1 MVELPTQED
10 LEKLYREKGHDALVW
25 YAWRNALRVVPEL
38 GNVSAEHV
46 SGKSA
51 VQCVVAICL
60 APLALAQWGDEPRIE
75 ISNFLAN
82 LRYSASAY
90 NDYSNETIQ
99 ASYVA
104 EARADRTYAAID
116 EAAHDTA
123 IKAASAAFTAA
134 SAVNASVNALYVA
147 SAAEVATAA
156 TAAITAAIA
165 AVRAGGYDAKIAA
178 INDYLLLIQ
187 SDTVSV
193 SWWGSQPLWISHPIN
208 KIDIENV
215 IFNGRCQAF
224 HQQMLE
230 FGLDFLANDL
240 NDLWEGRP
248 LGGHAK
254 NYLRKFSDVDL
265 NDPVTLR
272 RLILE
277 NEVAEHIHAVRVL
290 LLGPGGAGKS
300 SLADRLQ
307 TKSLERIKELTV
319 GVDYLNHQPLNL
331 YDKFDY
337 LQQGE
342 KPLNLYLWDFGGQTI
357 FHGLHSAFL
366 HENCVYVLVVD
377 SRHEQ
382 APDEW
387 LHQIRH
393 LAGGQAKVLL
403 VTNWYEKCETRQ
415 NEARLLREFPD
426 LLDERG
432 FFYFSCHESR
442 ASGFQKFVRSLE
454 KACLDSQRMV
464 LKETLEVNEALQQ
477 QYQDDVFLESAD
489 LEDIIEQVTRRPE
502 SVETL
507 PNKLEQLGFLVRV
520 DSDDQH
526 YCLKPAW
533 AVDNA
538 YAVLYSPLL
547 REAKGVLKLKTL
559 QREFKGQ
566 IQNQHMTHLV
576 EFLQMRSLCRKLASD
591 DGYFF
596 PDAAP
601 SDELPEASQLL
612 GGKVQGLVIRFDLPY
627 LPLGFHA
634 ALVHRL
640 FVPGGDGISSTED
653 IWRQGFILRQNHSRA
668 VIHYLTRKSVVE
680 LALAGDWQDFAG
692 LLNTVLVNLKAVLL
706 EGKGIREEQ
715 IVPSVVL
722 DQQVFSV
729 HSAERLVEVLGQINS
744 YGQLIREVKAMAGK
758 INVNVG
764 DGSQVAIDAHNVTQ
778 KYHSDNTAV
787 EVTADQRQQM
797 AVIVDELLKQAGSL
811 PAKEIIAVGQVK
823 EALEDVDSKPESRK
837 LLGSVWNGLKEVLG
851 VTKTTTDIAKFA
863 MEHHA
868 EIATAITAAL
878 AILK

>member
-1 MVELPTQED
+1 MKVPKQN
-10 LEKLYREKGHDALVW
+10 A
-25 YAWRNALRVVPEL
+25 ALRASAHAATL
-38 GNVSAEHV
+38 GADTHAVSAV
-46 SGKSA
+46 SAATCAAG
-51 VQCVVAICL
+51 VA
-60 APLALAQWGDEPRIE
+60 G
-75 ISNFLAN
+75 
-82 LRYSASAY
+82 
-90 NDYSNETIQ
+90 
-99 ASYVA
+99 
-104 EARADRTYAAID
+104 
-116 EAAHDTA
+116 
-123 IKAASAAFTAA
+123 KAASVYTYTEVVVSATAVERAVHDA
-134 SAVNASVNALYVA
+134 SAIAVTSVTDACSANKYSAAVDYKLISQINAL
-147 SAAEVATAA
+147 TP
-156 TAAITAAIA
+156 
-165 AVRAGGYDAKIAA
+165 K
-178 INDYLLLIQ
+178 
-187 SDTVSV
+187 
-193 SWWGSQPLWISHPIN
+193 WWYSQPLWECAESDADKFKLAEIN
-208 KIDIENV
+208 QHWFD
-215 IFNGRCQAF
+215 FT
-224 HQQMLE
+224 QQLRNLD
-230 FGLDFLANDL
+230 LDFIANDL
-240 NDLWEGRP
+240 NDLWESKP
-248 LGGHAK
+248 LSNHAK
-254 NYLRKFSDVDL
+254 NYLEAFSYGEL
-265 NDPVTLR
+265 NDPAILR

-277 NEVAEHIHAVRVL
+277 GETAEHIHAVRVL

-307 TKSLERIKELTV
+307 GRPLVEQDKKLTV
-319 GVDYLNHQPLNL
+319 GVDYLNHQSLNL
-331 YDKFDY
+331 YKIFGY
-337 LQQGE
+337 LRQE
-342 KPLNLYLWDFGGQTI
+342 YKPLDLYLWDFGGQTI
-357 FHGLHSAFL
+357 FHGLHRAFL

-387 LHQIRH
+387 LYQIREITKGR
-393 LAGGQAKVLL
+393 AVTTLL

-415 NEARLLREFPD
+415 NEVRLRREFPD
-426 LLDERG
+426 LLDEG
-432 FFYFSCHESR
+432 SFFYFSCHESD
-442 ASGFQKFVRSLE
+442 APGFKDFVQALE

-464 LKETLEVNEALQQ
+464 LKETLDVNEALQQ

-566 IQNQHMTHLV
+566 IATQHMTHLV
-576 EFLQMRSLCRKLASD
+576 EFLQMRSLCRKLTSD

-601 SDELPEASQLL
+601 ADELPEASELL
-612 GGKVQGLVIRFDLPY
+612 GDKAQGLAIRFDLPY

-640 FVPGGDGISSTED
+640 FVPGGISSTAD
-653 IWRQGFILRQNHSRA
+653 IWRQGFILRKNHSRA
-668 VIHYLTRKSVVE
+668 VVHYLTRKSVVE

-729 HSAERLVEVLGQINS
+729 HSAERLVGVLGQINNRP
-744 YGQLIREVKAMAGK
+744 QLVEEIKAMAAGK
-758 INVNVG
+758 VTNYYDSTHNEG
-764 DGSQVAIDAHNVTQ
+764 DGQYVT
-778 KYHSDNTAV
+778 HSHDVEMNQFLDKSENTI
-787 EVTADQRQQM
+787 TTDQRQQI

-823 EALEDVDSKPESRK
+823 EALEDKGGKPESRK
-837 LLGSVWNGLKEVLG
+837 LLGSVWNGLKDVLG

-863 MEHHA
+863 MEHQA
-868 EIATAITAAL
+868 GIVGAITTAVAL
-878 AILK
+878 L

>member
-1 MVELPTQED
+1 MAELPSKDELAQ
-10 LEKLYREKGHDALVW
+10 LYHQKGHDALVW
-25 YAWRNALRVVPEL
+25 YAWRNALRVLPVL
-38 GNVSAEHV
+38 GRGSAERIWKKNTVTH
-46 SGKSA
+46 
-51 VQCVVAICL
+51 VVAICRVSL
-60 APLALAQWGDEPRIE
+60 ILAQWVSAPKQASVATTDAFTSATVAFSFADTYASHQVASEPSD
-75 ISNFLAN
+75 ISGAVGECYPLADAAEAA
-82 LRYSASAY
+82 RAAAGAAAGVYDATEAARASARAIDTSIRMKVY
-90 NDYSNETIQ
+90 DRRATNVPVAAVAT
-99 ASYVA
+99 YVA
-104 EARADRTYAAID
+104 INTDYELLTSTS
-116 EAAHDTA
+116 ELTA
-123 IKAASAAFTAA
+123 
-134 SAVNASVNALYVA
+134 
-147 SAAEVATAA
+147 E
-156 TAAITAAIA
+156 
-165 AVRAGGYDAKIAA
+165 
-178 INDYLLLIQ
+178 
-187 SDTVSV
+187 
-193 SWWGSQPLWISHPIN
+193 WWCTQPLWLGNEPETIKQYRQCFDQN
-208 KIDIENV
+208 LRK
-215 IFNGRCQAF
+215 
-224 HQQMLE
+224 L
-230 FGLDFLANDL
+230 GLDFLADDL
-240 NDLWEGRP
+240 NDLWESRP
-248 LGGHAK
+248 LRPHAIH
-254 NYLRKFSDVDL
+254 YLKKFSDAEL
-265 NDPVTLR
+265 NDSVALR

-277 NEVAEHIHAVRVL
+277 GEDAESIHAVRAL

-307 TKSLERIKELTV
+307 GKPVEQSKKLTV
-319 GVDYLNHQPLNL
+319 GVDYLNHQPLNF

-337 LQQGE
+337 LRQGG
-342 KPLNLYLWDFGGQTI
+342 KPLDLYLWDFGGQTI

-382 APDEW
+382 APDAW

-393 LAGGQAKVLL
+393 LAGSQAKVLL

-415 NEARLLREFPD
+415 NQARLLREFPD
-426 LLDERG
+426 LLDEG
-432 FFYFSCHESR
+432 SFFYFSCHEPD
-442 ASGFQKFVRSLE
+442 APGFKKFVQALE
-454 KACLDSQRMV
+454 QACLASQRMV
-464 LKETLEVNEALQQ
+464 LKETLNVNEALQQ
-477 QYQDDVFLESAD
+477 QYQEDVFLDSTD

-601 SDELPEASQLL
+601 ADELPEASQLL
-612 GGKVQGLVIRFDLPY
+612 GDKAQGLVIRFDLPY

-640 FVPGGDGISSTED
+640 FVPGGISSTDD
-653 IWRQGFILRQNHSRA
+653 IWRQGFILRKNGSRA
-668 VIHYLTRKSVVE
+668 VVHYLTRKSVVE
-680 LALAGDWQDFAG
+680 LALAGDWQDYAG

-787 EVTADQRQQM
+787 EVTADQRQQI
-797 AVIVDELLKQAGSL
+797 AAIIGSLLKDAGSL
-811 PAKEIIAVGQVK
+811 DPESLMAVAEVNR
-823 EALEDVDSKPESRK
+823 ALAAPQDKPEARN
-837 LLGSVWNGLKEVLG
+837 LLGKVWGGLKEVLG
-851 VTKTTTDIAKFA
+851 VTKTTADIAKFA
-863 MEHHA
+863 MEHQA
-868 EIATAITAAL
+868 EIATAITTAVAL
-878 AILK
+878 LK

>member
-1 MVELPTQED
+1 MAELPTSEN
-10 LEKLYREKGHDALVW
+10 LEKLCEEKGSDALVW
-25 YAWRNALRVVPEL
+25 YAWRNALRVLPVL
-38 GNVSAEHV
+38 GHMPIEKIWQQDVVRHVVGVSRV
-46 SGKSA
+46 
-51 VQCVVAICL
+51 CL
-60 APLALAQWGDEPRIE
+60 ILAQWV
-75 ISNFLAN
+75 
-82 LRYSASAY
+82 SASKQ
-90 NDYSNETIQ
+90 TT
-99 ASYVA
+99 
-104 EARADRTYAAID
+104 ADIYTYAA
-116 EAAHDTA
+116 AAAYAADAADAADAANAAYAAANAANTAAYSTDITAYSYTAGYAADTA
-123 IKAASAAFTAA
+123 NTASKAAAYTAA
-134 SAVNASVNALYVA
+134 AADAASTVDYQFLWREAVFIPAWWYEYPLWNTKWFGL
-147 SAAEVATAA
+147 
-156 TAAITAAIA
+156 
-165 AVRAGGYDAKIAA
+165 AGGEPKQIFQGRRAFD
-178 INDYLLLIQ
+178 
-187 SDTVSV
+187 
-193 SWWGSQPLWISHPIN
+193 SQLR
-208 KIDIENV
+208 K
-215 IFNGRCQAF
+215 
-224 HQQMLE
+224 L
-230 FGLDFLANDL
+230 GLDFLADDL
-240 NDLWEGRP
+240 KDLWEGRP
-248 LGGHAK
+248 LGIHAK
-254 NYLRKFSDVDL
+254 NYLKEFSDADL
-265 NDPVTLR
+265 NDPVALR

-277 NEVAEHIHAVRVL
+277 GEAAEHIHAVRVL

-307 TKSLERIKELTV
+307 RKPVEQGKKLTV

-331 YDKFDY
+331 YNTFDY
-337 LQQGE
+337 LQQGG
-342 KPLNLYLWDFGGQTI
+342 KKLDLYLWDFGGQTI

-426 LLDERG
+426 LLDEG
-432 FFYFSCHESR
+432 SFFYFSCHEPD
-442 ASGFQKFVRSLE
+442 APGFKDFVQALE

-464 LKETLEVNEALQQ
+464 LKETLDVNEALQKE
-477 QYQDDVFLESAD
+477 YQDNVFLESAD
-489 LEDIIEQVTRRPE
+489 LEDIIEQVTHRPE

-547 REAKGVLKLKTL
+547 REAKGVLQLKDL
-559 QREFKGQ
+559 QHQFKGQ
-566 IQNQHMTHLV
+566 IRNQHMRHLV

-601 SDELPEASQLL
+601 ADELPEASELL
-612 GGKVQGLVIRFDLPY
+612 NNEATGLVIRFDLPY

-634 ALVHRL
+634 ALVYRL
-640 FVPGGDGISSTED
+640 FVPGGISSTDD
-653 IWRQGFILRQNHSRA
+653 IWRQGFILRKGHSRA
-668 VIHYLTRKSVVE
+668 VVHYLTRKSVVE
-680 LALAGDWQDFAG
+680 LVLAGDWQDFAG
-692 LLNTVLVNLKAVLL
+692 LLNTVLVNLKPVLL
-706 EGKGIREEQ
+706 EGKGIREAQ

-729 HSAERLVEVLGQINS
+729 HSAERLVDVLGQINS

-778 KYHSDNTAV
+778 KYNSDNTTL
-787 EVTADQRQQM
+787 EITADQRQQI
-797 AVIVDELLKQAGSL
+797 ATIIGSLLKNAGNLAPESL
-811 PAKEIIAVGQVK
+811 LAVAEVNK
-823 EALEDVDSKPESRK
+823 ALAAPPDKPESRN
-837 LLGSVWNGLKEVLG
+837 LLGKVWNGLKETLSAV
-851 VTKTTTDIAKFA
+851 KTGTDIAEFA
-863 MEHHA
+863 LKHQA
-868 EIATAITAAL
+868 ELATAITAAVTL
-878 AILK
+878 LK